1 MKIAVLNLP
10 FDNNYGGN
18 LQRYALVKVLQRMG
32 HQVEHIDL
40 QLRYSLPWFNKPF
53 CYAKRI
59 VKKMFCDKNTPL
71 LLEKQLFIQAKE
83 RNILALNFYEKYVP
97 HTQIVYSIS
106 EIRTICAVEEFNAY
120 VVGSDQVWRK
130 EMTWSIGLE
139 NYFLKFTYKKNVK
152 RIAYA
157 VSMGT
162 DEGFSRK
169 QVKALTALYKNFDA
183 VSVREYSALHLLEK
197 YGWNIPRPIWA
208 VDPTL
213 LLQPSDYQ
221 KLVDASDVVEDIT
234 SGKIFCYVIDT
245 NSDVDKTIRMYE
257 QSLGMSSVMTGLADT
272 ATVSIEQWLCN
283 LLNCSF
289 VITDSYHG
297 TVFSI
302 LFNKPF
308 VFVGNE
314 RRGNARVDSLFKML
328 DIKDVNRINWTEINK
343 RIEEQRNHS
352 ISFLQKSLQL

>member
-40 QLRYSLPWFNKPF
+40 QLRYSLPWFKKPL

-59 VKKMFCDKNTPL
+59 AKKMFLDKNTPIFF
-71 LLEKQLFIQAKE
+71 EEQLAVQAKE
-83 RNILALNFYEKYVP
+83 RNMLALNFYEKYIP
-97 HTQIVYSIS
+97 HTQAVYSI
-106 EIRTICAVEEFNAY
+106 IDIKAICAVEKFDAY

-130 EMTWSIGLE
+130 EMTGRFGLE
-139 NYFLKFTYKKNVK
+139 NYFLKFTCKECVK

-162 DEGFSRK
+162 DEGYSK
-169 QVKALTALYKNFDA
+169 QLVKSLAPLYNCFDA
-183 VSVREYSALHLLEK
+183 VSVREYSALRLLRS
-197 YGWNIPRPIWA
+197 YGWVTPQPVW
-208 VDPTL
+208 VLDPTML
-213 LLQPSDYQ
+213 LLPSDYQ
-221 KLVDASDVVEDIT
+221 RLVENAETVDDIT
-234 SGKIFCYVIDT
+234 SGKIFCYVLDM
-245 NSDVDKTIRMYE
+245 NSDVDKTIRKYE
-257 QSLGMSSVMTGLADT
+257 QSLGMSSVITGLAET
-272 ATVSIEQWLCN
+272 ATVSIEQWLCY

-314 RRGNARVDSLFKML
+314 RRGNARIDSLFRMF
-328 DIKDVNRINWTEINK
+328 DIKDVNEINWAEINK